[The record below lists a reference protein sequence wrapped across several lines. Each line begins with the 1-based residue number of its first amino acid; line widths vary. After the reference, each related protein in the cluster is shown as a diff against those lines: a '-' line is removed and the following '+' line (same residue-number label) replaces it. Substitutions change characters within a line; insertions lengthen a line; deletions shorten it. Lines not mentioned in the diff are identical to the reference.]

1 MDTYKRKYSYESQ
14 KVELNGVINARDLG
28 GYVLPDG
35 RKIKRGLLLRGGNLN
50 RATDETLDRLGRDF
64 RLSYVFDFRTKGEVD
79 HAPDRSIAGCSHMW
93 LPTIDERTETLSEG
107 VLPVEAYRNLEQYL
121 LDHCNDKSVQETG
134 KMMYPALIRNEYT
147 QLQYAV
153 FLQKIID
160 TDKGAIYWHCSQG
173 KDRTGVGAALLLA
186 ALGADRELI
195 LEDFAISNDYYSSL
209 IADLKR
215 QIRAKGGGDEECR
228 VIQAFIGV
236 DVDYFND
243 TLDIIDKEYGG
254 MQNYL
259 LDIICLSPEDLKT
272 LQDRYLE

>member
-1 MDTYKRKYSYESQ
+1 MGTYKRKYSYESQ
-14 KVELNGVINARDLG
+14 KVELSGVINARDLG

-121 LDHCNDKSVQETG
+121 LDHCIDKSVQETG

-209 IADLKR
+209 IADLKG

-259 LDIICLSPEDLKT
+259 LNIICLSPEDLKT